1 MATALHARLST
12 YHIPRGTS
20 PPSPH
25 LPIFRPR
32 HLWLHLHHL
41 RVLRSPWPGGRDR
54 KLADRSQD
62 GQPRVVGKKEKSP
75 AALFMYSRLIQGLR
89 LQHKTSGGPT
99 ALTAG
104 PRTPGTLL
112 FRHKKYT
119 YLLVLLI
126 YSQRIGQC
134 PVLQTKLSVW
144 FIDFEMVHVH
154 VVAT

>member
-32 HLWLHLHHL
+32 HLWLHPHHL

-62 GQPRVVGKKEKSP
+62 GQLRVLHVQQARVDGKKEKSR

-89 LQHKTSGGPT
+89 LQRYAERFLQHKTSGGPT

-112 FRHKKYT
+112 FQHKKHA
-119 YLLVLLI
+119 YLLVLF
-126 YSQRIGQC
+126 
-134 PVLQTKLSVW
+134 PP
-144 FIDFEMVHVH
+144 F
-154 VVAT
+154 AT